1 MKHVIIPI
9 IVLVLILGIG
19 AFESICLYDTF
30 KKFENRVDQLIL
42 SANQQ
47 TLTTEQF
54 DEFEDYW
61 HKIRKKSEFFL
72 PHSDV
77 YEITLRVS
85 EVKAYVIEQDYEL
98 CVAHFLVIKELCSY
112 VGRIATPSL
121 GHIF

>member
-77 YEITLRVS
+77 YEITLRVG
-85 EVKAYVIEQDYEL
+85 EIRAYVEQQDFEL
-98 CVAHFLVIKELCSY
+98 CQANLFVIKELASY
-112 VGRIATPSL
+112 VSHLAIPSL
-121 GHIF
+121 GHVF